1 MRQLTRLMIID
12 DELTDIGFMIQFFEE
27 ALPDC
32 QIETFTSAEEA
43 LARLHFV
50 GVDGDNPALTDDPDV
65 IILDLKL
72 GTMTGFDFLNALR
85 ADELTRHLPVVVISG
100 DESRTSVDKAYD
112 AGANAMFRKPE
123 SLAGYRS
130 MIGTIVAYWKNTAR
144 HHQAA

>member
-43 LARLHFV
+43 LARLHFE
-50 GVDGDNPALTDDPDV
+50 GVNGENPPLTEDPDV

-72 GTMTGFDFLNALR
+72 GAMTGFDFLNAVR

-100 DESRTSVDKAYD
+100 DESRASVDKAYE

-123 SLAGYRS
+123 SLAGYRR
-130 MIGTIVAYWKNTAR
+130 MIGTIVTYWKNTAR
-144 HHQAA
+144 HHKAA

>member
-1 MRQLTRLMIID
+1 MRQFTRLMIVD

-43 LARLHFV
+43 LARLHFE
-50 GVDGDNPALTDDPDV
+50 GVDGDNPALADDPDV

-72 GTMTGFDFLNALR
+72 GAMSGFDFLRRLR
-85 ADELTRHLPVVVISG
+85 SDELTRHLPVVVISG
-100 DESRTSVDKAYD
+100 DDTRASVDKAYE
-112 AGANAMFRKPE
+112 AGANAMFRKPV

-130 MIGTIVAYWKNTAR
+130 MIGTIVAYWKTTAR